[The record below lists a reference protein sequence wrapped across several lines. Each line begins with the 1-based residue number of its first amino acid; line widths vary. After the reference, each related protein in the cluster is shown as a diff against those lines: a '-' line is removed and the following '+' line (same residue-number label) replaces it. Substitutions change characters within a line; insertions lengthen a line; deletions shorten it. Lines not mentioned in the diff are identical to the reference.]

1 MTALAFP
8 LAVADF
14 WGPLKV
20 QVLSW
25 SLSQPMEGARSA
37 GGSVL
42 TSRLGE
48 PLWQAEARL
57 APSNYADALRNDA
70 ILALAQSPGAT
81 FLAHDKRATGPRLDP
96 AGTILGAALPTLHT
110 LDGDG
115 KRIRVQGLPAGYV
128 LSRGDYLG
136 WPYGSPARV
145 MLTRVINATVTAD
158 GAGLTPLFEVFPRP
172 RGGTAGAAVTLRA
185 PVAKFRFADLT
196 FGSASPG
203 VHDGASF
210 SIIERIK

>member
-1 MTALAFP
+1 MTALTFP
-8 LAVADF
+8 LTAAEF
-14 WGPLKV
+14 WNPLQL

-25 SLSQPMEGARSA
+25 SLSQPLEGARSA

-42 TSRLGE
+42 SSRLGE
-48 PLWQAEARL
+48 PLWQAEVQL
-57 APSNYADALRNDA
+57 AQRPHREALPQEA

-81 FLAHDKRATGPRLDP
+81 FLAHDKRVTGPRLDP
-96 AGTILGAALPTLHT
+96 AGTILGASLPTLHT

-136 WPYGSPARV
+136 WPYGSPARA

-172 RGGTAGAAVTLRA
+172 RGGTAGAAVTLLS
-185 PVAKFRFADLT
+185 PTAKFRMADVE
-196 FGSASPG
+196 FGS
-203 VHDGASF
+203 GARALTAGSTF
-210 SIIERIK
+210 RIVERIK